1 MSHRV
6 EVASSTPRWIGY
18 PFLMP
23 VIFVKQLGSCARDW
37 LSQASS
43 AWLIGRTSRGCFLRL
58 SNRRVIFLSYEDF
71 AGPLTLNQRQPAG
84 RLPQIP
90 DRCAAIVSANTIHFS
105 EVDLKIQLESARVW
119 EPPERCFTLLSPAE
133 MKARVGRVASQLFL
147 SRAPSK
153 LASQVLNISGIF
165 PMEAVSGLNPK
176 LARLPTALIDA
187 DVDHISEIF
196 AALLGN
202 GPGLTPAGDDLA
214 IGFLLA
220 LGRWGDRLFTRFN
233 TTRLSQELTSF
244 AHQATTTLS
253 ANLIEC
259 AAKGQADER
268 LIQALDGCVVGTP
281 GEEICVESLL
291 AWGNSSGVDA
301 FCGMAMAIQFG
312 LHGKD

>member
-1 MSHRV
+1 
-6 EVASSTPRWIGY
+6 
-18 PFLMP
+18 MP
-23 VIFVKQLGSCARDW
+23 VVSVQQLGSCARDW

-43 AWLIGRTSRGCFLRL
+43 AWLIGRTSRGFFLRL
-58 SNRRVIFLSYEDF
+58 SNRRVIFLSYENF
-71 AGPLTLNQRQPAG
+71 AGPLTLNQSQPAEH
-84 RLPQIP
+84 LPQIP
-90 DRCAAIVSANTIHFS
+90 DRCAAIVSAKTIYFS

-133 MKARVGRVASQLFL
+133 MKARVGRVASQLFH

-153 LASQVLNISGIF
+153 LASQVLNISGIL
-165 PMEAVSGLNPK
+165 PMGVTNGLDPK

-187 DVDHISEIF
+187 NVNQISEIF

-214 IGFLLA
+214 LGFLLA
-220 LGRWGDRLFTRFN
+220 LGRWGDRLFSRFE
-233 TTRLSQELTSF
+233 TTQLSQELSLL
-244 AHQATTTLS
+244 AYQKTTTLS

-268 LIQALDGCVVGTP
+268 LIRALDGCVVGTP
-281 GEEICVESLL
+281 GEEVCLESLL
-291 AWGNSSGVDA
+291 AWGNSSGMDA